1 MPLAPGTKLGPY
13 EIQSPLGAG
22 GMGEVY
28 RAKDTRLDRTVAIK
42 ILPEQ
47 LSSDPVCKQRFERE
61 AKTISSLNHPH
72 ICTLHDIGSQDGV
85 DYLVMECVEGETL
98 AKRLE
103 KGPLPLE
110 QVVNI
115 GAEIA
120 DALDRAHRSGVVHR
134 DLKPG
139 NIMLTASGAKLL
151 DFGLAKPAMA
161 PVSGMTLTA
170 AAAQTKPVTQEGTIV
185 GTFQYMS
192 PEQVESK
199 ELDGRSDIFSLG
211 AVLYEMVTGNRA
223 FEGKSHLTVA
233 SAILEKEPAP
243 IKTTRPLTPPAL
255 ERAVK
260 KSLAKRPEERWQS
273 AGDLASEL
281 KWAAESGVERAT
293 HGLTA
298 GPRKLLLRVVW
309 VAITLLSIAFA
320 IAATYY
326 ATRPAPESALMASVI
341 PPPGVFAD
349 TSGRIGPPQ
358 ISPDGKRLA
367 FIGCKTESAATSML
381 GGKTC
386 SIWLRVLTS
395 SEAHEVNDTSGAY
408 YPFWSPDGH
417 EIAFFADGKLKRVA
431 AEGGPVQVICDA
443 PDARGGSWGNAG
455 TIIFSATRTGPV
467 LRVPAEGGTPVAV
480 TQVKPASELGQPT
493 SNRWPTL
500 LPDGEHFLYMNSPNG
515 ACSGLSE
522 LRFAS
527 LDGKQDVS
535 VLKTCSSAAF
545 ANGYLLYWSD
555 GNLTAQPINAHT
567 GVLSGVPVA
576 VVEHVSFDPLFSI
589 VEFSV
594 SAEGKLVY
602 VAGDAT
608 LDRQLLWY
616 DRNGKLLGTM
626 GENNPYKGVSI
637 SPDGSRVVADTISV
651 KESKILILDARGT
664 RTLMTVNNSFGAA
677 PTWSA
682 DGREI
687 YFISNPN
694 GPQDIYVRAAD
705 GSGEPTE
712 VVKFEKNVL
721 GALFLAVSP
730 DGKYL
735 ACTAVVDPPRGNDIY
750 TVALSGDR
758 KPQPFL
764 NTFARETAPAFSPDG
779 KWLAYESDG
788 TGRNEVYITPF
799 PRSGAQ
805 YQVSTGGGERP
816 VWKRDGKEIYYREG
830 LRVMAVE
837 VKAKADSLELSS
849 PTGLFELAAGNLNGR
864 YYDVAPDG
872 RFLANTSPLTAK
884 AQSFS
889 LVVNWPAKLKK

>member
-1 MPLAPGTKLGPY
+1 MPLAPGNKLGPY
-13 EIQSPLGAG
+13 EIVSPLGAG

-28 RAKDTRLDRTVAIK
+28 RARDTRLERTVAIK
-42 ILPEQ
+42 ILPAQ
-47 LSSDPVCKQRFERE
+47 FSSDPARKQRFERE
-61 AKTISSLNHPH
+61 AKTVSSLNHPH
-72 ICTLHDIGSQDGV
+72 ICVLYDVGHQDGI
-85 DYLVMECVEGETL
+85 DFLVMECVEGETL

-110 QVVNI
+110 QVLKY
-115 GAEIA
+115 GAQVA
-120 DALDRAHRSGVVHR
+120 DALDKAHRSGVIHR

-139 NIMLTASGAKLL
+139 NIMLTAAGAKLL
-151 DFGLAKPAMA
+151 DFGLAKPASPLA
-161 PVSGMTLTA
+161 SVATLTVA
-170 AAAQTKPVTQEGTIV
+170 SPKSPVTEQGTIV

-192 PEQVESK
+192 PEQVEGR
-199 ELDGRSDIFSLG
+199 ELDGRSDIFSIG
-211 AVLYEMVTGNRA
+211 AVLYEMLTGKQA
-223 FEGKSHLTVA
+223 FEGKSQLSVA
-233 SAILEKEPAP
+233 SAILEREPTP
-243 IKTTRPLTPPAL
+243 ISALKPLTPQVL
-255 ERAVK
+255 EHAVK
-260 KSLAKRPEERWQS
+260 KCLAKAADERWQS
-273 AGDLASEL
+273 ASDLASEL
-281 KWAAESGVERAT
+281 KWVGESSAESVRRDVPARYGKVRV
-293 HGLTA
+293 GLTWA
-298 GPRKLLLRVVW
+298 AMSLA
-309 VAITLLSIAFA
+309 AIPLA

-326 ATRPAPESALMASVI
+326 ATRPTPEPPLMASVI

-349 TSGRIGPPQ
+349 TAGRIGPPQ
-358 ISPDGKRLA
+358 ISPDGKRIA

-386 SIWLRVLTS
+386 SIWLRVLAST
-395 SEAHEVNDTSGAY
+395 EAHEVADTSGAY
-408 YPFWSPDGH
+408 YPFWSPDDR
-417 EIAFFADGKLKRVA
+417 EIAFFADGKLKKVA
-431 AEGGPVQVICDA
+431 ADGGPVQVICDA
-443 PDARGGSWGNAG
+443 PDARGGSWGNSG
-455 TIIFSATRTGPV
+455 TIIFSATRNSPV

-480 TQVKPASELGQPT
+480 TQVKRASELGQAT
-493 SNRWPTL
+493 SNRWPKF

-515 ACSGLSE
+515 ACSDLSE

-555 GNLTAQPINAHT
+555 GNLTTQPINAHT
-567 GVLSGVPVA
+567 GVLSGVPA
-576 VVEHVSFDPLFSI
+576 AIVEHASFDPLFSI

-594 SAEGKLVY
+594 SAEGKLVFM
-602 VAGDAT
+602 AGDAAIS
-608 LDRQLLWY
+608 RQLQWY
-616 DRNGKLLGTM
+616 DRNGKLLGTL
-626 GENNPYKGVSI
+626 GENDQYKGVSI
-637 SPDGSRVVADTISV
+637 SRDGSRIVADTISV

-664 RTLMTVNNSFGAA
+664 RTLMTVNNSFGAS

-705 GSGEPTE
+705 GSGEPRE

-735 ACTAVVDPPRGNDIY
+735 AYTAIVDPPRGNDIY

-779 KWLAYESDG
+779 KWLAYEADG

-799 PRSGAQ
+799 PGGGAR
-805 YQVSTGGGERP
+805 YQISTGGGERP
-816 VWKRDGKEIYYREG
+816 VWRRDGKEIYYREG

-837 VKAKADSLELSS
+837 VKARAGSLELSA
-849 PTGLFELAAGNLNGR
+849 PTPLFELAAGNLNGR

-884 AQSFS
+884 TQSFS
-889 LVVNWPAKLKK
+889 LVVNWPARLKK

>member
-1 MPLAPGTKLGPY
+1 
-13 EIQSPLGAG
+13 
-22 GMGEVY
+22 MGEVF

-42 ILPEQ
+42 ILPQ
-47 LSSDPVCKQRFERE
+47 KLSTDPVRKQRFERE
-61 AKTISSLNHPH
+61 AKTVSSLNHPN
-72 ICTLHDIGSQDGV
+72 ICVLHDIGSQDGV

-110 QVVNI
+110 QVLKY
-115 GAEIA
+115 GAQIA
-120 DALDRAHRSGVVHR
+120 DALDKAHRAGIVHR

-139 NIMLTASGAKLL
+139 NVMLTAAGAKLL
-151 DFGLAKPAMA
+151 DFGLAKPAA
-161 PVSGMTLTA
+161 PLASLATMTAT
-170 AAAQTKPVTQEGTIV
+170 QGESPVTQAGTIV

-192 PEQVESK
+192 PEQVEGK

-211 AVLYEMVTGNRA
+211 AVLYEMLTGQRA
-223 FEGKSHLTVA
+223 FEGKSQLSVA

-243 IKTTRPLTPPAL
+243 LTSVKPLTPTVL
-255 ERAVK
+255 EHAIK
-260 KSLAKRPEERWQS
+260 KCLAKAVEDRWQS
-273 AGDLASEL
+273 ASDLASEL
-281 KWAAESGVERAT
+281 KWVGESGVESAAQAVRTRPAKLRLAT
-293 HGLTA
+293 VWA
-298 GPRKLLLRVVW
+298 GMIMLA
-309 VAITLLSIAFA
+309 VALA
-320 IAATYY
+320 IVMTYY
-326 ATRPAPESALMASVI
+326 ATRPAAESPLMASVI

-349 TSGRIGPPQ
+349 TAGRIGPPQ
-358 ISPDGKRLA
+358 ISPDGKRIA

-386 SIWLRVLTS
+386 SIWLRVLAST
-395 SEAHEVNDTSGAY
+395 EAHEVADTGGAY
-408 YPFWSPDGH
+408 YPFWSPDGR
-417 EIAFFADGKLKRVA
+417 EMAFFADGKLKKVA
-431 AEGGPVQVICDA
+431 AYGGPVQVICGA
-443 PDARGGSWGNAG
+443 PDARGGSWNSSG
-455 TIIFSATRTGPV
+455 TIILSATRNSPV

-480 TQVKPASELGQPT
+480 TQVKRASELGQAT
-493 SNRWPTL
+493 SNRWPQF
-500 LPDGEHFLYMNSPNG
+500 LPDGEHFLYTNAPNG
-515 ACSGLSE
+515 ACSDLSE

-567 GVLSGVPVA
+567 GVLSGVPAA

-594 SAEGKLVY
+594 SAEGKLAFM
-602 VAGDAT
+602 AGDAAIS
-608 LDRQLLWY
+608 RQLQWY
-616 DRNGKLLGTM
+616 DRNGKLLGTL
-626 GENNPYKGVSI
+626 GENDQYKGVSI
-637 SPDGSRVVADTISV
+637 SRDGSRIVADTISV

-664 RTLMTVNNSFGAA
+664 RTLMTLNNSFGAS

-687 YFISNPN
+687 YFISNVN

-705 GSGEPTE
+705 GSGEPRE
-712 VVKFEKNVL
+712 VVKFERNVL

-730 DGKYL
+730 DGKSL
-735 ACTAVVDPPRGNDIY
+735 AYSAIVDQPRGADIY
-750 TVALSGDR
+750 TVALNGDR

-764 NTFARETAPAFSPDG
+764 NTLANENAPAFSPDG
-779 KWLAYESDG
+779 KWLAYESNQS
-788 TGRNEVYITPF
+788 GRSEAYITPF
-799 PRSGAQ
+799 PGGGAQ

-816 VWKRDGKEIYYREG
+816 VWRRDGKEIYYREG
-830 LRVMAVE
+830 LKVMAVE
-837 VKAKADSLELSS
+837 VKTRADSLELST
-849 PTGLFELAAGNLNGR
+849 PTPLFELAAGNLNGR

-872 RFLANTSPLTAK
+872 RFLANTSPLTTK

-889 LVVNWPAKLKK
+889 LMVNWPAKLNK